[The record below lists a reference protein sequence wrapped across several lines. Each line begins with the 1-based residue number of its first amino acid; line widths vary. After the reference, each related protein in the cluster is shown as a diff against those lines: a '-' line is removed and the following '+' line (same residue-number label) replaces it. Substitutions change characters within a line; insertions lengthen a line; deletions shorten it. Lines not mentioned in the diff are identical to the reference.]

1 MDDSLGST
9 LLLLLLLLHL
19 PLEQHD
25 FWGRFSS
32 TLDTSG
38 AAATFLLL
46 LLVQHLLQLPVRQ
59 HDADFFTASTRL
71 VLAPIIMVQVPV
83 EQHDL
88 GHGTVPLQQAGLI
101 MIRMAAVT
109 RSDSGSN
116 KLVKEKGR
124 GDTWKKWTRT
134 PFFLLLLLRPDDNDD
149 DIVVVVVNFAVGR
162 DDDKVRFP
170 IQVNEPWIIS
180 VEGSSVPPPPPPLP
194 QSLQL
199 AGCSKCNSSV
209 NVLCTR

>member
-9 LLLLLLLLHL
+9 LLLLLLLLLLLHL
-19 PLEQHD
+19 PLEQHV
-25 FWGRFSS
+25 FCGGFSS
-32 TLDTSG
+32 TLDTSDG
-38 AAATFLLL
+38 AAATFFLLLL
-46 LLVQHLLQLPVRQ
+46 LLVQHLLQLPVTQ
-59 HDADFFTASTRL
+59 HDADFFTASTRV
-71 VLAPIIMVQVPV
+71 VLAPIIRVQIPV

-134 PFFLLLLLRPDDNDD
+134 PFFLVLLLLPDDDD
-149 DIVVVVVNFAVGR
+149 DVVVVAVAAAAVGG

-170 IQVNEPWIIS
+170 IQVNEP
-180 VEGSSVPPPPPPLP
+180 
-194 QSLQL
+194 
-199 AGCSKCNSSV
+199 
-209 NVLCTR
+209 